1 MQLQIEKIYTGG
13 NPSLLL
19 RAEPDAFI
27 DAGHGGKVGD
37 GRGCGRAFWAI
48 GNAAWRSRGNSL
60 PVIVFVAVVSHCSYK
75 SKRAMPSKHE
85 SLLLGAGPQAVIDA
99 DRAGGVGVGDVVAHG
114 GRVAGGGDWGLGG
127 GGRVGGGD
135 SRSALTGFVGVG
147 DARGLVVG
155 LPRAGT
161 AAPGSSVRRN
171 DAVVCAGMTKGGSRF
186 SSFLRYY
193 WAVTIWRAQRR
204 SCGALRL
211 GVHREFKSRLGN
223 QAARQ
228 YSIAGMCALRAKRPE
243 FSWPLSFK
251 SQLTSARS
259 HSSYSLGNLPREPS
273 RAKFGASG

>member
-1 MQLQIEKIYTGG
+1 MVSHCSYKSKKIYTGG

-114 GRVAGGGDWGLGG
+114 GRVAGGRDWGLGG

-161 AAPGSSVRRN
+161 AAP
-171 DAVVCAGMTKGGSRF
+171 
-186 SSFLRYY
+186 
-193 WAVTIWRAQRR
+193 
-204 SCGALRL
+204 AL
-211 GVHREFKSRLGN
+211 G
-223 QAARQ
+223 
-228 YSIAGMCALRAKRPE
+228 C
-243 FSWPLSFK
+243 
-251 SQLTSARS
+251 
-259 HSSYSLGNLPREPS
+259 
-273 RAKFGASG
+273 